1 MTYFKCS
8 NMLQRCVFF
17 LSDTH
22 LWLFPLEIKFSTS
35 EKFPVKSMQY
45 KIYLPSS
52 LVYIVYFTFFHK
64 IVYPVTAPL
73 AVYMEITIND
83 DDWYMVCHHFHKRKK
98 KFLNFLLAF
107 LGKNLLL

>member
-8 NMLQRCVFF
+8 NMLQRSVFF
-17 LSDTH
+17 LSYTH
-22 LWLFPLEIKFSTS
+22 LWLFPLEIKFLYQ
-35 EKFPVKSMQY
+35 KNFQLKSMQY

-64 IVYPVTAPL
+64 IVYPVTAL
-73 AVYMEITIND
+73 LVVYMEITIND
-83 DDWYMVCHHFHKRKK
+83 DDWYMVCHHFYKRKK

-107 LGKNLLL
+107 LGKHLLL